1 MTKHAERWTFSCGDY
16 GLRITVYE
24 RHPAS
29 NLYIRIPTSQ
39 GYLRRSLGHR
49 DRKRAR
55 ARALEV
61 AAKLAVGVE
70 AIAGGRVR
78 VRDVFAAYERY
89 KRPAPQRRRT
99 LAMWAVFLGPSTDV
113 RKINICQWDDF
124 IRYRTTGAVDVS
136 GSYVEPEH
144 RTPVRAVT
152 VVQDLKT
159 LRAVLRWATRW
170 RVEGGGYLL
179 RENPVRG
186 YPMPKAGKP
195 RRPVATMARYEALRS
210 VADQLQVRV
219 GWHGPADLQPT
230 YLPELLD
237 IVVGTGRRISAILQ
251 LRYENLR
258 LNDGPYGSI
267 RWPGDTDKM
276 GQVWDAPVNPTVRAA
291 LDRVL
296 RERPGIGKA
305 YLFPLPTNIARPC
318 CRSTADSWLAH
329 AEALAGLEAL
339 EHGRWHPYRRMWAT
353 ERKHLPAQDVAQA
366 GGWSSIETMQ
376 KCYQHAD
383 PETLLEVVCFDSRTQ
398 AHG

>member
-1 MTKHAERWTFSCGDY
+1 MDKRAKRWTFSCGDY

-61 AAKLAVGVE
+61 AAKLALGVE
-70 AIAGGRVR
+70 AIEGGRAR

-89 KRPAPQRRRT
+89 RHPNANARRS
-99 LAMWAVFLGPSTDV
+99 LAMWARFLGASRDV
-113 RKINICQWDDF
+113 AKIDLGQWDDF
-124 IRYRTTGAVDVS
+124 IRRRTSGQVDASGA
-136 GSYVEPEH
+136 YVEPED
-144 RTPVRAVT
+144 RSPVRVIT

-159 LRAVLRWATRW
+159 LRMVLRWASRW
-170 RVEGGGYLL
+170 RVEGGSYLL

-186 YPMPKAGKP
+186 YPMPKAAKP
-195 RRPVATMARYEALRS
+195 RRSVATLTRYEALRG
-210 VADQLQVRV
+210 VAGKLQMRAQWT
-219 GWHGPADLQPT
+219 GQAEMQAT

-258 LNDGPYGSI
+258 LNEGPYGSI

-276 GQVWDAPVNPTVRAA
+276 DQEWDAPVNPTVRAA

-296 RERPGIGKA
+296 RERPGIGRA
-305 YLFPLPTNIARPC
+305 FLFPSPTDLSKPL
-318 CRSTADSWLAH
+318 CRGTADLWLAR
-329 AEALAGLEAL
+329 AEALAGLEPL

-353 ERKHLPAQDVAQA
+353 ERKHLPAQDVAAA
-366 GGWSSIETMQ
+366 GGWSSIDTMQ
-376 KCYQHAD
+376 QCYQHAD
-383 PETLLEVVCFDSRTQ
+383 AETMLEVVCFDSRQ